1 MKIRRPSEAQKMQ
14 PPMTPM
20 IDCVFNLLIFFILT
34 PSFSLSEG
42 YLTTNLPS
50 TSGPVA
56 GKPQLT
62 EVLLKIELFSVGR
75 SGEFEDGGKNE
86 YVSIVFNDTQNL
98 GSNFAALRSAL
109 EEKRAQGVAATTPIL
124 ISPTMG
130 CRHKWVVRAFDAAVA
145 TRFTNIQF
153 AVPYQ

>member
-1 MKIRRPSEAQKMQ
+1 MKIRRPRTAQKMQ

-42 YLTTNLPS
+42 FLTTNLPS
-50 TSGPVA
+50 SSGPVA

-62 EVLLKIELFSVGR
+62 EVRLKIELYSVGR
-75 SGEFEDGGKNE
+75 NGEFEDGGKNE

-109 EEKRAQGVAATTPIL
+109 EDKRAQGVAAMTPIL

-153 AVPYQ
+153 AVPYE

>member
-1 MKIRRPSEAQKMQ
+1 MKFKKPAEPAKMQ

-34 PSFSLSEG
+34 PSFALSEG
-42 YLTTNLPS
+42 FLTTNLPTS
-50 TSGPVA
+50 SGPVP
-56 GKPQLT
+56 GEKQLT
-62 EVLLKIELFSVGR
+62 EVRLKIELFNVGR
-75 SGEFEDGGKNE
+75 SGEQEDDGKNE
-86 YVSIVFNDTQNL
+86 FVSIIFNETQNL

-109 EEKRAQGVAATTPIL
+109 EDKRSQGVAATTPIL

-145 TRFTNIQF
+145 ARFTNIQF
-153 AVPYQ
+153 AVPYE

>member
-1 MKIRRPSEAQKMQ
+1 MKMGRRDEPQKMQ

-20 IDCVFNLLIFFILT
+20 IDCTFNLLIFFILT
-34 PSFSLSEG
+34 PSFSLTEG
-42 YLTTNLPS
+42 FLTTNLPTS
-50 TSGPVA
+50 SGPVA

-62 EVLLKIELFSVGR
+62 EVRLKIELFAVGR

-86 YVSIVFNDTQNL
+86 YVAIRFNETQDM

-109 EEKRAQGVAATTPIL
+109 EDKRSQGVKAETPIL

-130 CRHKWVVRAFDAAVA
+130 CRHKWVVRAFDAAVGA
-145 TRFTNIQF
+145 RFTNIQF